1 MRKTV
6 ILASLLLA
14 TVSLAARADDGY
26 SYLTAVYNGAE
37 ESYELATVQKITF
50 EEGYVVITTS
60 RGEARLPQSEM
71 EKMYFSSVATTV
83 DQLPVQ
89 SQSLRME
96 GGLLRAS
103 GEGLLH
109 IYNTAGQLV
118 QMASVEGEMNI
129 SLATLPK
136 GVYVANMGDETIK
149 IVKK

>member
-1 MRKTV
+1 M
-6 ILASLLLA
+6 IASLLLMA
-14 TVSLAARADDGY
+14 VVSLTARADDGY
-26 SYLTAVYNGAE
+26 GYLTAVYNGTE

-60 RGEARLPQSEM
+60 RGETRLPQSEM
-71 EKMYFSSVATTV
+71 EKMYFSIVATAV
-83 DQLPVQ
+83 DQLPGQ
-89 SQSLRME
+89 SPRLRME

-109 IYNTAGQLV
+109 IYNAAGQLLR
-118 QMASVEGEMNI
+118 MASVEGEMNI